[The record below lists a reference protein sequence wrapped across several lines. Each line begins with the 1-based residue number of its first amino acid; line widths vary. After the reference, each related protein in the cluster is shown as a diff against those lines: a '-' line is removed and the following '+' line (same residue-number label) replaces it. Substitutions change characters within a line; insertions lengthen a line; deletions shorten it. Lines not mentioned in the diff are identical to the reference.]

1 MNSIAI
7 KSSSPGPCPEWKGEV
22 NTVQPDKDASI
33 ALVVKRTWANLHG
46 VKMFLRQQ
54 ESPQTEIRGVDD
66 SHVIFATVL
75 DSNDARG
82 VWIELAGNEQKRD
95 SAVARFSI
103 LVPWS
108 QVLTIVVA
116 EQFAPAIRQEARK
129 IGFTGET
136 ERE

>member
-1 MNSIAI
+1 M
-7 KSSSPGPCPEWKGEV
+7 
-22 NTVQPDKDASI
+22 QLDKHASI
-33 ALVVKRTWANLHG
+33 AVVVRRAWVNLHG

-54 ESPQTEIRGVDD
+54 ESPQTEIRGVDE

-75 DSNDARG
+75 DSDDARG
-82 VWIELAGNEQKRD
+82 VWIEMAANGHKQDTAAE
-95 SAVARFSI
+95 RFSI

-116 EQFAPAIRQEARK
+116 EQFSPAIRQEARK

>member
-1 MNSIAI
+1 M
-7 KSSSPGPCPEWKGEV
+7 
-22 NTVQPDKDASI
+22 QLDKDACI
-33 ALVVKRTWANLHG
+33 AVVVKRTWANLHG

-54 ESPQTEIRGVDD
+54 ENPQTEIRGVDE

-75 DSNDARG
+75 DCDDARG
-82 VWIELAGNEQKRD
+82 VWIELAANEQKRD
-95 SAVARFSI
+95 SGGERSSI

-108 QVLTIVVA
+108 QILTIVVA
-116 EQFAPAIRQEARK
+116 EQFSPAIRQEARK